1 MTNSFLEAKREWD
14 KLHSEFLKKNSKTQK
29 KKVADRV
36 EILLTVPK
44 GMEQEF
50 KDLAKL
56 RREQADAA
64 HKAQGSDSISLSLE
78 FERDNP
84 PPKRSDYE

>member
-1 MTNSFLEAKREWD
+1 MTYSFQEAKKDWD
-14 KLHSEFLKKNSKTQK
+14 RLQQKFITDKDNKSSKR
-29 KKVADRV
+29 VAERI

-44 GMEQEF
+44 GTEQEF

-56 RREQADAA
+56 RRQQADINMSASVGHMA
-64 HKAQGSDSISLSLE
+64 LALE
-78 FERDNP
+78 FERLNP

>member
-1 MTNSFLEAKREWD
+1 MTNTFLDAMGDWNRR
-14 KLHSEFLKKNSKTQK
+14 LSEFLAKNSEKSK
-29 KKVADRV
+29 RKVAERV

-56 RREQADAA
+56 RRAEADAA
-64 HKAQGSDSISLSLE
+64 HGANGLDTISLSLE
-78 FERDNP
+78 FERANP
-84 PPKRSDYE
+84 PPRRADYE

>member
-1 MTNSFLEAKREWD
+1 MTNTFLDAMGDWNRR
-14 KLHSEFLKKNSKTQK
+14 LSIFLANNSESSNRKI
-29 KKVADRV
+29 ADRV

-64 HKAQGSDSISLSLE
+64 HKARGPESISLALQ

-84 PPKRSDYE
+84 PPRRSDYE

>member
-1 MTNSFLEAKREWD
+1 MTNTFIDAKREWD
-14 KLHSEFLKKNSKTQK
+14 RLHSSFLAQKSSNSK

-36 EILLTVPK
+36 EILLTIPK

-56 RREQADAA
+56 RREEADAA
-64 HKAQGSDSISLSLE
+64 HRIANSESSLSIQ

-84 PPKRSDYE
+84 PPRRSDYE